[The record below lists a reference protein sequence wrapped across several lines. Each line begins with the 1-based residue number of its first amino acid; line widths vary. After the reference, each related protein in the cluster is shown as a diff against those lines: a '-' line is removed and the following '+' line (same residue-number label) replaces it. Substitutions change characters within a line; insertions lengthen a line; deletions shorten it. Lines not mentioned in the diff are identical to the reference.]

1 MKKKKKIRVKM
12 KAEVGVIQALEVE
25 VGHIQVVVDQV
36 QTLVI
41 NPVKGS

>member
-1 MKKKKKIRVKM
+1 ME
-12 KAEVGVIQALEVE
+12 AEVGVIQALEVE